1 MLLDVLLLKSLFGRF
16 SFEHAEPDEGVGDI
30 VVIVDDE
37 EFEFVALVPFDV
49 LFAFSKCWFVLAD
62 DGDEACVPFIAPPL
76 LLNLAWLTFRD
87 A

>member
-16 SFEHAEPDEGVGDI
+16 SFEQAEPDEGVGDI

-49 LFAFSKCWFVLAD
+49 LVAFSKC
-62 DGDEACVPFIAPPL
+62 
-76 LLNLAWLTFRD
+76 
-87 A
+87 